1 VVLDDD
7 DLIRRANDKAV
18 SMGFVSG
25 TTLANYIVDL
35 MEKFVDHVCHH
46 PKHVYLAWNFSMEEK
61 CGASFEENS
70 SELYVWLVEALG
82 QLVLA
87 NQIRQVKQR
96 ESLKM
101 RPVNQ
106 LIVTA
111 ARYSELLDVIL
122 ADNYTLGSG

>member
-1 VVLDDD
+1 
-7 DLIRRANDKAV
+7 
-18 SMGFVSG
+18 
-25 TTLANYIVDL
+25 
-35 MEKFVDHVCHH
+35 
-46 PKHVYLAWNFSMEEK
+46 MEEK
-61 CGASFEENS
+61 WGVSFEGNS

-122 ADNYTLGSG
+122 ADNDTLGSGKLNTVRQ